1 MRVPEGPSIVILK
14 EEVQP
19 FIGRIVTRA
28 SGTAA
33 LDFKRIKGAKVLAF
47 RSWGK
52 HFLIEFPSF
61 TVRIHF
67 LLFGS
72 YAINARKPRVAKLQL
87 KFAKGEINFY
97 ACAIRTIEDSLDDVY
112 DWSAD
117 VMSDLWDAAAA
128 RRKLRGNADTLACD
142 ALLDQS
148 IFSGVGNIIKN
159 EVLFRI
165 RVHPLSQIGSLP
177 PAKLRALVE
186 EARKYSFEFLTWK
199 KAGVLKRHWLA
210 HARKTCPRCHIP
222 FNLEELGKTRRRSF
236 FCNNCQLLYAPR
248 RSRLPRKQKQRPIAG

>member
-1 MRVPEGPSIVILK
+1 
-14 EEVQP
+14 
-19 FIGRIVTRA
+19 
-28 SGTAA
+28 
-33 LDFKRIKGAKVLAF
+33 
-47 RSWGK
+47 
-52 HFLIEFPSF
+52 
-61 TVRIHF
+61 
-67 LLFGS
+67 
-72 YAINARKPRVAKLQL
+72 
-87 KFAKGEINFY
+87 
-97 ACAIRTIEDSLDDVY
+97 
-112 DWSAD
+112 
-117 VMSDLWDAAAA
+117 MSELWDAAAA

-236 FCNNCQLLYAPR
+236 FCNNCQVLYAPR